1 MNFLDQINA
10 EINAAELA
18 LAELLPYKRLVAL
31 QNLRAAYT
39 GETVRL
45 PVYSPPPPASPKMKL
60 RSAEALADMQ
70 RRAWERMNAGENKSA
85 RMVKAAFDA
94 LTRAG
99 KPLRTEALIAAVIES
114 GSELSSANHFTS
126 LLSQSPLIVS
136 LGRHT
141 GWDIAP
147 GVIPPETATE

>member
-1 MNFLDQINA
+1 MNFIDQINA
-10 EINAAELA
+10 EIMAAELA

-39 GETVRL
+39 GETVSL
-45 PVYSPPPPASPKMKL
+45 PVYSPPPASPKMKA

-85 RMVKAAFDA
+85 RLVKAAFDA

-99 KPLRTEALIAAVIES
+99 KPLRTDALIAAVIES
-114 GSELSSANHFTS
+114 GSEFSSANYLKS
-126 LLSQSPLIVS
+126 MLSQSPLFVS
-136 LGRHT
+136 LGSRT

-147 GVIPPETATE
+147 GVIPPETTTE